1 MDEPDVEDDEEYSL
15 TESMIILK
23 GECDLYCDADEN
35 GIRSELVNLFKTKL
49 PFITN
54 GDFDF
59 VRRDRNIISSPVVKK
74 EHVWDFKHVKHLCG
88 TGRLYVRLN
97 VSKDTLVEDEE
108 GSITE
113 TPAPAPS
120 TSLPST
126 SAEAGPSGLHAFSGF
141 GDVSAI
147 SQNTTSDAGL
157 STVCSDDDENE
168 LRPSGAINS
177 PLIDQE
183 KVDNLTSIFPRIP
196 RDVIESAVMTCGSLN
211 SAVKVLLQYNAAGND
226 PVAII
231 DDDHTP
237 EISSGPE
244 TLPQMLQRLRSKMQ
258 PRGTREKIKVDQD
271 DLVMDVYSFYK
282 SPDFDPTIPV
292 FVLLKGQLAID
303 SGGVLRQVFS
313 DVFYA
318 MANNEGIKNVFNGDK
333 NSKVPAFSNEL
344 VVNGLF
350 EVLG

>member
-1 MDEPDVEDDEEYSL
+1 
-15 TESMIILK
+15 MIILK

-35 GIRSELVNLFKTKL
+35 GIRSELVNLFKAKL
-49 PFITN
+49 SFITN

-74 EHVWDFKHVKHLCG
+74 EHVWDSKHVKHLCG
-88 TGRLYVRLN
+88 TGRLYVSLN

-113 TPAPAPS
+113 TPAPA
-120 TSLPST
+120 LM
-126 SAEAGPSGLHAFSGF
+126 GYMLFSGF

-177 PLIDQE
+177 PLIDQQ
-183 KVDNLTSIFPRIP
+183 KVDNLASIFPRIP
-196 RDVIESAVMTCGSLN
+196 RDVMESAVMTCGSLN
-211 SAVKVLLQYNAAGND
+211 SAVNVLLQYNAAGND

-258 PRGTREKIKVDQD
+258 PREPVKRSRLIK
-271 DLVMDVYSFYK
+271 M
-282 SPDFDPTIPV
+282 I
-292 FVLLKGQLAID
+292 
-303 SGGVLRQVFS
+303 
-313 DVFYA
+313 
-318 MANNEGIKNVFNGDK
+318 
-333 NSKVPAFSNEL
+333 
-344 VVNGLF
+344 
-350 EVLG
+350 